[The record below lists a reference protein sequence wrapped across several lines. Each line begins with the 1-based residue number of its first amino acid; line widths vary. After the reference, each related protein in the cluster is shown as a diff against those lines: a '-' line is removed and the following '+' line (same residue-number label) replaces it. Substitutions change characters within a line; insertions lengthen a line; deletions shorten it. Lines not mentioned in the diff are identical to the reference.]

1 MNIDETIRS
10 VQAALGVTVDGKPG
24 PRTWGA
30 IRAFVIDKKSA
41 TKIKGMGDAL
51 VLDGGLVDSRSERN
65 IATLLP
71 HVRPYARALV
81 NVAASNGVIIK
92 VISGTRS
99 LAEQA
104 ELFEKFKAGGPL
116 AAPPGRSNHNYGIA
130 FDVGVF
136 VGSLD
141 PEQAKNYQPESAA
154 YDVAGTLAS
163 DIGLTW
169 GGHWISSKDK
179 PHYELRPDWALD
191 LSESQMIDEL
201 ARRQL
206 AAIDPFAPVADT

>member
-1 MNIDETIRS
+1 MYIDETIRS
-10 VQAALGVTVDGKPG
+10 VQAELGLTVDGKPG
-24 PRTWGA
+24 PQTWGA
-30 IRAFVIDKKSA
+30 IRAFVIDKNTA

-51 VLDGGLVDSRSERN
+51 VLDGGLVDSRSEKN
-65 IATLLP
+65 IASLLP
-71 HVRPYARALV
+71 KARPYARALV
-81 NVAASNGVIIK
+81 NAAASIGIIIK
-92 VISGTRS
+92 VISGTRGPD
-99 LAEQA
+99 EQA

-116 AAPPGRSNHNYGIA
+116 AAPAGRSNHNYGIA

-141 PEQAKNYQPESAA
+141 PEQAKNYQPESDA
-154 YDVAGTLAS
+154 YGVVGTLAG

-169 GGHWISSKDK
+169 GGHWITSQDK
-179 PHYELRPDWALD
+179 PHYELRPDWAVD

-206 AAIDPFAPVADT
+206 AAMDLFAPAALA